1 MPIPFLEDA
10 QFTDSIQIQLG
21 STAGGD
27 AYMSHD
33 AVTNTTSL
41 VCPTQASSQIL
52 SLINENGIIT
62 IGHSATEFYLIG
74 NTITG
79 ETSLYYN
86 AVKTLYTG
94 SGGITV
100 NGETD
105 TDTLTCSTTS
115 SLVGDVTLGAG
126 LLAGATLGVAGQLL
140 SSTGTGVAWINAPSG
155 GGVTSVTGSAPIAS
169 TGGATPDISISAA
182 TTGAA
187 GSMSSADKTK
197 LDGIAAGAQVNTVD
211 DVSGGTGLTASPTTG
226 NVVVNLD
233 NTAVTAG
240 SYTTADITV
249 DAQGRI
255 TAASTGAGSGGVTS
269 ITAGTGLDG
278 GTITASGTIDLAN
291 TAVTAASYTNTD
303 LTVDA
308 QGRITAASNGTG
320 GGGVTVAT
328 QATQRLITCSAVTDA
343 LDGEANLKYD
353 GTALY
358 VLSGGVNASG
368 AFSGNG
374 SSLEVGKV
382 LTSYSTG
389 NYGFNAELYAG
400 PTSVTTVGEIY
411 ALDSTGWISSNA
423 TSVGIA
429 SIGMLGMATSGSSST
444 GMVIRGIIKLPAD
457 PGGSVG
463 DVMYLKPADGEIT
476 NLTVTGTPGLVS
488 RVVGYKLDTSIIF
501 FNPSQDWI
509 EIS

>member
-33 AVTNTTSL
+33 ANTTSL
-41 VCPTQASSQIL
+41 VCPAQGALQIL
-52 SLINENGIIT
+52 TFINENGFVT
-62 IGHSATEFYLIG
+62 LGHSATEFYLVG
-74 NTITG
+74 NSTTG

-86 AVKTLYTG
+86 TVKTLYTEF
-94 SGGITV
+94 GGITV
-100 NGETD
+100 VGELD
-105 TDTLTCSTTS
+105 TDTFTCSTTS

-126 LLAGATLGVAGQLL
+126 LLAGSTLGVSGQLL

-155 GGVTSVTGSAPIAS
+155 GGVTSVTGTAPIVS
-169 TGGATPDISISAA
+169 SGGTTPAISITASS
-182 TTGAA
+182 TTVA

-197 LDGIAAGAQVNTVD
+197 LDGIAAGAEVNAVD
-211 DVSGGTGLTASPTTG
+211 DVSGGTGLTVSPTTG
-226 NVVVNLD
+226 NVIVNLA
-233 NTAVTAG
+233 NTAVTAA
-240 SYTTADITV
+240 SYTNTNLTV

-255 TAASTGAGSGGVTS
+255 TAASTGA
-269 ITAGTGLDG
+269 
-278 GTITASGTIDLAN
+278 
-291 TAVTAASYTNTD
+291 
-303 LTVDA
+303 
-308 QGRITAASNGTG
+308 G

-353 GTALY
+353 GTDLY

-374 SSLEVGKV
+374 SSLEVTKIV
-382 LTSYSTG
+382 TSYSTG
-389 NYGFNAELYAG
+389 NYGVNAELYAG

-429 SIGMLGMATSGSSST
+429 SIGMLGMATSTSSST

-463 DVMYLKPADGEIT
+463 DVMYLKPAAGEIT

-488 RVVGYKLDTSIIF
+488 RVVGYKLATSVIF